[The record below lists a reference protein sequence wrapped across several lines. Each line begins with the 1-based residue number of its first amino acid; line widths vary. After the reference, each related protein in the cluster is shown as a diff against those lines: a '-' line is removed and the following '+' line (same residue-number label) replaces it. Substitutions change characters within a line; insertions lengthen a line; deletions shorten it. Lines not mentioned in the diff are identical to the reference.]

1 MNPAEDYILNQP
13 EPYRSILLHAQVII
27 EHTIPNVELKY
38 KWKTPCY
45 YVGKRP
51 ICFLNASHKNEFV
64 DIAFWHSNY
73 ITKYTEHL
81 VSENRK
87 VVKSLRYKT
96 LDAVNDTVLISILK
110 QVNSNKE
117 DGFYKKKY

>member
-13 EPYRSILLHAQVII
+13 EPYRSILLHVQVII
-27 EHTIPNVELKY
+27 EHNIPNAELKY
-38 KWKTPCY
+38 KWRIPCY

-51 ICFLNASHKNEFV
+51 ICYFNASHKNKYV
-64 DIAFWHSNY
+64 DIAFWHSSY
-73 ITKYTEHL
+73 ITKYTEFL

-96 LDAVNDTVLISILK
+96 LEDVNDTVLISILK
-110 QVNSNKE
+110 EVNSNKE
-117 DGFYKKKY
+117 KGFYNKN

>member
-1 MNPAEDYILNQP
+1 MNPAGEYIFNQP
-13 EPYRSILLHAQVII
+13 EPYRSILMHVQAIV
-27 EHTIPNVELKY
+27 EHTIPDVELKY
-38 KWKTPCY
+38 KWKIPCY

-51 ICFLNASHKNEFV
+51 ICYFNASHKNAFV

-81 VSENRK
+81 VGEKRK

-96 LDAVNDTVLISILK
+96 LAEINDTVLVSILK
-110 QVNSNKE
+110 EVYTYKAE
-117 DGFYKKKY
+117 GFYKRNS

>member
-1 MNPAEDYILNQP
+1 MNPAEHYIVNQP
-13 EPYRSILLHAQVII
+13 EPYRSILLHVQVIVA
-27 EHTIPNVELKY
+27 HTIPEAELKF
-38 KWKTPCY
+38 KWRIPCY

-51 ICFLNASHKNEFV
+51 ICYFNASHKNKFV

-73 ITKYTEHL
+73 ISEYTEHL

-96 LDAVNDTVLISILK
+96 LEDVNDTILISVLK
-110 QVNSNKE
+110 QVNSCKK
-117 DGFYKKKY
+117 DGFYKKS

>member
-13 EPYRSILLHAQVII
+13 ERYRSILLHVQVII
-27 EHTIPNVELKY
+27 EHTIPEAELKF
-38 KWKTPCY
+38 KWRIPCY

-51 ICFLNASHKNEFV
+51 ICYFNASHKNEFV

-73 ITKYTEHL
+73 ITEYREHL
-81 VSENRK
+81 VDEKRK

-96 LDAVNDTVLISILK
+96 LEDVNDTVLISVLK
-110 QVNSNKE
+110 QVNSCKLE
-117 DGFYKKKY
+117 GFYKK